1 MKWQYVKEN
10 DVLATQWF
18 VKWWDKFSHTQ
29 DVIDNVTQDIPVNTH
44 NTISPIAQVKAPT
57 SAYPPIQAT
66 HPTTSA
72 TKSAKSKKKSAFNGL
87 SKIALIAQLKQ
98 SWRDEEEAANANLEE
113 EEDNQES
120 KASLE
125 ISIANND
132 DPCYPCN
139 REIFGHHIVTTPD
152 LAEY

>member
-1 MKWQYVKEN
+1 MKWKYVKEN
-10 DVLATQWF
+10 DVLARQWF

-29 DVIDNVTQDIPVNTH
+29 DVIDNVTQDFPVNTH
-44 NTISPIAQVKAPT
+44 NTISPVAQVKAPA

-66 HPTTSA
+66 RSTTS
-72 TKSAKSKKKSAFNGL
+72 TKSKKKKSTYNGL
-87 SKIALIAQLKQ
+87 SKTTLIALLKQ
-98 SWRDEEEAANANLEE
+98 SWKDEEEATNANSEE

-139 REIFGHHIVTTPD
+139 QELFGHHIVTTLD
-152 LAEY
+152 LAED